1 MYEHVVSIFECYSS
15 TCSYSYCLIYVT
27 IPLFNPMCIGIVIP
41 ARVELE
47 SNYSLPTAS
56 NDSNSATAVGL
67 LLGGLA
73 AGVTGVLLI
82 EGIACAACRLWRIKH
97 KWVHN
102 ISYYFIYHYNKVN
115 YSYIY
120 ICRIFR
126 RHYIT
131 YVAKCYMSCNYTI
144 YVEVLHHAYTR
155 LNLRRGYNM
164 MKAIYAIVTIWFCPL
179 SILTT

>member
-1 MYEHVVSIFECYSS
+1 M
-15 TCSYSYCLIYVT
+15 T
-27 IPLFNPMCIGIVIP
+27 ILLLNPMCIVIVISP
-41 ARVELE
+41 RVELE
-47 SNYSLPTAS
+47 GNYSLPTAS
-56 NDSNSATAVGL
+56 NNSISATAVGL
-67 LLGGLA
+67 LLGGVV
-73 AGVTGVLLI
+73 AGVIGVLLI
-82 EGIACAACRLWRIKH
+82 EGIVCAAWRLRRIKH

-115 YSYIY
+115 YNYIY

-164 MKAIYAIVTIWFCPL
+164 MKAIYAIVTIWFCTL
-179 SILTT
+179 SFLTT